1 MNKLL
6 LTTTALVLGLAF
18 TADALADCN
27 GIYLG
32 LRGGVVK
39 HKLDN
44 PKSGGNANGNDD
56 FDKNRF
62 MMSGALGYRYNYV
75 RTELEYVWRNK
86 VNQTLTEN
94 DGSGDKIRQEFK
106 TESYMLNGYIDFAP
120 FHWITPY
127 VGAGIGYTKL
137 KYDSRYTN
145 GAGTVMPSLGEN
157 YNKKRFTWSVGGGLS
172 VKVTNRFNVDAGYR
186 YYDMGDIKH
195 DSGKKTGV
203 TAHEVY
209 GGVRYVF

>member
-27 GIYLG
+27 GVYLG

-44 PKSGGNANGNDD
+44 PKSGNTANGADD

-86 VNQTLTEN
+86 VNQTLDAE
-94 DGSGDKIRQEFK
+94 DGDTIRQEFK
-106 TESYMLNGYIDFAP
+106 TQSYMLNAYIDLAP
-120 FHWITPY
+120 YYWITPY
-127 VGAGIGYTKL
+127 IGGGIGYTKL
-137 KYDSRYTN
+137 KYSSRYTT
-145 GAGTVMPSLGEN
+145 AGGGSLPDASESF
-157 YNKKRFTWSVGGGLS
+157 NKKRFTWSLGGGLS

-203 TAHEVY
+203 KAHEVY

>member
-27 GIYLG
+27 GFYLG

-44 PKSGGNANGNDD
+44 PKSGNTANGADD

-75 RTELEYVWRNK
+75 RTELEYIWRNK
-86 VNQTLTEN
+86 VNQTLTDEYN
-94 DGSGDKIRQEFK
+94 DRTRQEFK
-106 TESYMLNGYIDFAP
+106 SQSYMLNAYIDLAP
-120 FHWITPY
+120 YYWITPY
-127 VGAGIGYTKL
+127 IGGGIGYTKL
-137 KYDSRYTN
+137 KYSSSYPDVYPPI
-145 GAGTVMPSLGEN
+145 AGEN
-157 YNKKRFTWSVGGGLS
+157 YNKKRFTWSLGGGLS

-195 DSGKKTGV
+195 ESGKKTGV

>member
-27 GIYLG
+27 GVYLG

-44 PKSGGNANGNDD
+44 PKSGRTANGADD
-56 FDKNRF
+56 FDKTRF

-75 RTELEYVWRNK
+75 RTELEYIWRNK
-86 VNQTLTEN
+86 VNQNLDVE
-94 DGSGDKIRQEFK
+94 DGEKIRQEFK
-106 TESYMLNGYIDFAP
+106 TESYMLNAYIDLAP
-120 FHWITPY
+120 YYWITPY
-127 VGAGIGYTKL
+127 IGGGIGYTKL
-137 KYDSRYTN
+137 KYSSKYPEGMT
-145 GAGTVMPSLGEN
+145 AGNESF
-157 YNKKRFTWSVGGGLS
+157 NKKRFTWSLGGGLS

-195 DSGKKTGV
+195 ESGKKTGV

>member
-18 TADALADCN
+18 TADAWADCN
-27 GIYLG
+27 GVYLG

-39 HKLDN
+39 HKLEN
-44 PKSGGNANGNDD
+44 PKSGDTPNGADD

-75 RTELEYVWRNK
+75 RTELEYIWRNK
-86 VNQTLTEN
+86 VNQTLKDAE
-94 DGSGDKIRQEFK
+94 GDPIRQEFK
-106 TESYMLNGYIDFAP
+106 SQSYMLNGYIDFAP

-137 KYDSRYTN
+137 KYSSSYPMR
-145 GAGTVMPSLGEN
+145 PGES

-195 DSGKKTGV
+195 ESGEKTGV
-203 TAHEVY
+203 KAHEVY
-209 GGVRYVF
+209 GGIRYVF

>member
-18 TADALADCN
+18 TADAWADCN
-27 GIYLG
+27 GVYLG

-39 HKLDN
+39 HKIDN
-44 PKSGGNANGNDD
+44 PKSGGTGNSNDD

-86 VNQTLTEN
+86 VNQTL
-94 DGSGDKIRQEFK
+94 DVDDGDKIRQEFR

-137 KYDSRYTN
+137 KYNSKYVTADGKT
-145 GAGTVMPSLGEN
+145 MPNLSEN
-157 YNKKRFTWSVGGGLS
+157 YNKKNFTWSVGGGLS
-172 VKVTNRFNVDAGYR
+172 VKVTNRFNVDGGYR

-195 DSGKKTGV
+195 ENGKKTGV
-203 TAHEVY
+203 KAHEVY
-209 GGVRYVF
+209 AGVRYVF

>member
-18 TADALADCN
+18 TADAWADCN
-27 GIYLG
+27 GVYLG

-44 PKSGGNANGNDD
+44 PESGGTANGNDD

-75 RTELEYVWRNK
+75 RTELEYIWRNK
-86 VNQTLTEN
+86 VNQTLKDEYN
-94 DGSGDKIRQEFK
+94 DRTRQEFK
-106 TESYMLNGYIDFAP
+106 TESYMLNAYIDFAP

-127 VGAGIGYTKL
+127 VGGGIGYTKL
-137 KYDSRYTN
+137 KYSSSYPD
-145 GAGTVMPSLGEN
+145 TVPPRAGEN

-195 DSGKKTGV
+195 DSGEKTGV
-203 TAHEVY
+203 KAHEVY

>member
-44 PKSGGNANGNDD
+44 PKSGGTGNKNDD

-86 VNQTLTEN
+86 VNQTLSDE
-94 DGSGDKIRQEFK
+94 DGDKIRQEFK

-120 FHWITPY
+120 YHWITPY

-137 KYDSRYTN
+137 KYNSRYP
-145 GAGTVMPSLGEN
+145 AGMTAANES
-157 YNKKRFTWSVGGGLS
+157 YDKKRFTWSVGGGLS